1 MSDATLPLLPP
12 SESPHSQRRGA
23 RLSVHGKPLGRPPK
37 SPNRRQGDLAKY
49 IEAQYGS
56 TPGQQIAQLAMV
68 TPAQVG
74 RARREAL
81 ELGIDPTGLDP
92 IDLAH
97 LVKAK
102 RLAQAMG
109 VTTAEAYAAGHK
121 ARVDLL
127 PYVHQRQPQ
136 AAESKTKA
144 PATVYLIPEGE
155 AHQQLPD
162 FSAGDDGDGL
172 EILEEMPTGGHQVGS
187 GQSDDDA

>member
-1 MSDATLPLLPP
+1 MSDPTLPLPIP
-12 SESPHSQRRGA
+12 SESPLPQRRGA
-23 RLSVHGKPLGRPPK
+23 ARLSANGKPLGRPPK
-37 SPNRRQGDLAKY
+37 SVNKRSTDLAKY

-68 TPAQVG
+68 TPAQV
-74 RARREAL
+74 RKAKAEAV

-102 RLAQAMG
+102 RLGLAMG

-127 PYVHQRQPQ
+127 PYVHQRQAP
-136 AAESKTKA
+136 AAESKAKPA
-144 PATVYLIPEGE
+144 ATVFLMPEGE
-155 AHQQLPD
+155 ALQLQD
-162 FSAGDDGDGL
+162 FSADDDGDAV
-172 EILEEMPTGGHQVGS
+172 EILELSSEPSAPVGN
-187 GQSDDDA
+187 GQSDD